1 MKMYHTSDRIPE
13 DYKEEYERIKTKFRY
28 EFEREKI
35 FNKATYKSNEA
46 YLEIKR
52 AREFFDRFTREILK
66 NDYGFLKEELKKE
79 PLDYYRIWD
88 IAFEN
93 LFKPLKYWK
102 IVNRIY
108 DDYVKEIT
116 DRRKYFLQ
124 QNLIKHERGRKSGV
138 DGEERLYDSMKII
151 GDKIR
156 ILRNVTIQTDDLSV
170 EHDMIIIAP
179 TGIFTI
185 EIKNYKSGATI
196 DKTGLLT
203 ADRKTFNIANQAR
216 RHSYNLKRLLGYFNY
231 PFEIYP
237 IIVWANDHAKINS
250 QFKYIPV
257 CYCNT
262 LEYEIFDKNKYKGN
276 YSERDIEEIYK
287 YIKQQSLP
295 EKEYPLG
302 IDIPK
307 YVKSYLEF
315 LVAISFWAD
324 VGNGEIGDEP
334 PSGASLTVKG
344 ICDFMR
350 FLERR

>member
-79 PLDYYRIWD
+79 PLDYYSIWD
-88 IAFEN
+88 SAFEN

-116 DRRKYFLQ
+116 DRKKYFLQ
-124 QNLIKHERGRKSGV
+124 QNLIKHERGRKLGF

-156 ILRNVTIQTDDLSV
+156 ILRNLRIQVDDLSV

-203 ADRKTFNIANQAR
+203 ADRKTLNIANQAR
-216 RHSYNLKRLLGYFNY
+216 RHSCNLKRLLGYFNY
-231 PFEIYP
+231 PF
-237 IIVWANDHAKINS
+237 
-250 QFKYIPV
+250 
-257 CYCNT
+257 
-262 LEYEIFDKNKYKGN
+262 
-276 YSERDIEEIYK
+276 
-287 YIKQQSLP
+287 
-295 EKEYPLG
+295 
-302 IDIPK
+302 
-307 YVKSYLEF
+307 
-315 LVAISFWAD
+315 
-324 VGNGEIGDEP
+324 
-334 PSGASLTVKG
+334 
-344 ICDFMR
+344 
-350 FLERR
+350 

>member
-1 MKMYHTSDRIPE
+1 MYNTSDRIPE
-13 DYKEEYERIKTKFRY
+13 DYKEKYERIETKFRY
-28 EFEREKI
+28 EFDKEKI
-35 FNKATYKSNEA
+35 FYKRTYKAKEA

-52 AREFFDRFTREILK
+52 AREFFDKFTRKILE

-93 LFKPLKYWK
+93 LFKPLKYWN
-102 IVNRIY
+102 IVDRIY
-108 DDYVKEIT
+108 DGYLKEII
-116 DRRKYFLQ
+116 DRKKYFLQ
-124 QNLIKHERGRKSGV
+124 QNLIKHERGRKSGL
-138 DGEERLYDSMKII
+138 DGEERLYDAMNII

-156 ILRNVTIQTDDLSV
+156 ILRNQTIQVDDLSV

-185 EIKNYKSGATI
+185 EIKNYKSDAII

-203 ADRKTFNIANQAR
+203 TDRKAFNVANQAR
-216 RHSYNLKRLLGYFNY
+216 RHIYNLKRLLGYFNY
-231 PFEIYP
+231 PFEIYS
-237 IIVWANDHAKINS
+237 IIVWSNDHAKISN

-262 LEYEIFDKNKYKGN
+262 LEYEIFDRSKYKGN
-276 YSERDIEEIYK
+276 YSERDIEEISK
-287 YIKQQSLP
+287 YIKQHSLP

-302 IDIPK
+302 IDVPK
-307 YVKSYLEF
+307 YIKSYLEF
-315 LVAISFWAD
+315 LVAISFWSEA
-324 VGNGEIGDEP
+324 GKGEIGDEP
-334 PSGASLTVKG
+334 PTRFSLTVKG
-344 ICDFMR
+344 VCEVMR

>member
-1 MKMYHTSDRIPE
+1 MYHTSDRIPE

-79 PLDYYRIWD
+79 PLDYYSIWD
-88 IAFEN
+88 SAFEN
-93 LFKPLKYWK
+93 IFKPLKNWK

-116 DRRKYFLQ
+116 DRKKYFLQ
-124 QNLIKHERGRKSGV
+124 QNLIKHERGRKSGF

-156 ILRNVTIQTDDLSV
+156 ILRNLRIQVDDLSV

-203 ADRKTFNIANQAR
+203 ADRKTLNIANQAR

-287 YIKQQSLP
+287 YIHNWLINVFTF
-295 EKEYPLG
+295 Y
-302 IDIPK
+302 
-307 YVKSYLEF
+307 
-315 LVAISFWAD
+315 
-324 VGNGEIGDEP
+324 
-334 PSGASLTVKG
+334 
-344 ICDFMR
+344 
-350 FLERR
+350 